1 MIKSMC
7 FLGAFVALAVAL
19 PQQASAE
26 DFKREVWVN
35 PGFVSYHFD
44 RSKSYRDFNYGVGAE
59 MLLSPNHVL
68 IAGIYKNSES
78 ETSKYAGY
86 EWRPLHWQAAGA
98 TVSAGLAASLMDGY
112 PSMNNKGL
120 FLAAFPT
127 LSVEGK
133 NLGVNFILIPNLK
146 HGGAIAAQFKVKAW

>member
-1 MIKSMC
+1 
-7 FLGAFVALAVAL
+7 
-19 PQQASAE
+19 
-26 DFKREVWVN
+26 
-35 PGFVSYHFD
+35 
-44 RSKSYRDFNYGVGAE
+44 
-59 MLLSPNHVL
+59 MLLSPNHAL

-78 ETSKYAGY
+78 ETSKYVGY

-98 TVSAGLAASLMDGY
+98 NVSAGLAASLMDGY

-133 NLGVNFILIPNLK
+133 SLGANFILIPNLK
-146 HGGAIAAQFKVKAW
+146 HGGAIAVQFKVKVW